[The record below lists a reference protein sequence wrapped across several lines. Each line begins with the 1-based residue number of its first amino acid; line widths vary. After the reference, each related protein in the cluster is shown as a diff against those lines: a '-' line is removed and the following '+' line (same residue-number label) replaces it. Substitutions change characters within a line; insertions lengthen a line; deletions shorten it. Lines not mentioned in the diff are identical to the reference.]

1 MEDSEGSTEPPSKKA
16 YPQED
21 QTVMGWER
29 RYRIGDMPWDKG
41 APAPPLLEWLATRGA
56 MRGSVLVPGC
66 GLGYDVRA
74 IAAASPEARVVG
86 VDLAPSALDRAR
98 QFPPAGT
105 ERYEQ
110 VDVFDLPLE
119 LTNSF
124 DWVFEHT
131 CFCAIQIEHR
141 QKYVRSVVQA
151 LRAEGRLL
159 AVFFLTPWSQDETP
173 PEGGGPPFG
182 VNRGEL
188 DSLFGPHF
196 ELVEELEPRTAY
208 PGHEGREIIR
218 LFKKRS

>member
-21 QTVMGWER
+21 QTVMGSGR
-29 RYRIGDMPWDKG
+29 KIPVGDFPLDKG

-110 VDVFDLPLE
+110 VDV
-119 LTNSF
+119 
-124 DWVFEHT
+124 
-131 CFCAIQIEHR
+131 
-141 QKYVRSVVQA
+141 
-151 LRAEGRLL
+151 
-159 AVFFLTPWSQDETP
+159 
-173 PEGGGPPFG
+173 
-182 VNRGEL
+182 
-188 DSLFGPHF
+188 
-196 ELVEELEPRTAY
+196 
-208 PGHEGREIIR
+208 
-218 LFKKRS
+218 